1 MWKFGNAVYG
11 PYISNDLYFE
21 NDNEVNGDKGVII
34 IGLIRTM
41 EEVVFPTNKVRAFD
55 EGHEHGKIC

>member
-1 MWKFGNAVYG
+1 LDN
-11 PYISNDLYFE
+11 LYPE
-21 NDNEVNGDKGVII
+21 DDNEVNGDKGVII

-55 EGHEHGKIC
+55 EGHKHGKIC